1 MQLVPAC
8 KTRAANAFEGLIQR
22 LITRFYL
29 AGVIWKAESQQVEHF
44 REGSA
49 RKTRIG
55 DHPDFYASLDLF
67 PQHVGE
73 SLCGEHKQAHINVL
87 FGCF

>member
-1 MQLVPAC
+1 MELVATC
-8 KTRAANAFEGLIQR
+8 KVGSADAFEGLTQR
-22 LITRFYL
+22 LITRFHL
-29 AGVIWKAESQQVEHF
+29 AGVIRKSDPQQIEHL
-44 REGSA
+44 REGAA
-49 RKTRIG
+49 RKPRIG
-55 DHPDFYASLDLF
+55 DEPDFNASLDLF